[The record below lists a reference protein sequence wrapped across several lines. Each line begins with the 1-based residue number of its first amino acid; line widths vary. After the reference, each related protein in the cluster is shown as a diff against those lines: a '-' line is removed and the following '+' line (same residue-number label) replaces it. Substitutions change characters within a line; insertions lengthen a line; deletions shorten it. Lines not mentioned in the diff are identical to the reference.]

1 MSPYLMVV
9 ITHLAA
15 SPTTPTA
22 TIEQIQEMI
31 HQSLKIG
38 NSSIN
43 LSLQELRS
51 NINLLPYDFIILEH
65 QIIILISPLFKR
77 QYFYLLHQEY
87 RLFMETSY
95 LSFGSIMLIPGNK
108 ALVVCF
114 PHHNY
119 LGT

>member
-1 MSPYLMVV
+1 M
-9 ITHLAA
+9 
-15 SPTTPTA
+15 
-22 TIEQIQEMI
+22 EQIQEMI
-31 HQSLKIG
+31 HQSLNIG

-51 NINLLPYDFIILEH
+51 NINLLAYDFIILEH

-77 QYFYLLHQEY
+77 PYSYLLHQKY

-108 ALVVCF
+108 AFLACF
-114 PHHNY
+114 LHNY